1 MKTSILLYN
10 TVIISYIAP
19 MPIPFPFT
27 THEGAFSLQGAFTG
41 ILRALGSRLAARGAG
56 HNPLP
61 TPLVVA
67 TYGRLCRSIRRF
79 ASLLARFRAGP
90 WTTRS
95 PRSRLPSPR
104 PPRPGA
110 ASLRLP
116 RGWGWL
122 LPLVP
127 ADAAAAGSQLS
138 HLLAQPEMAELIAG
152 APTLGRILRPLAR
165 MLAIDL
171 PPPLQAPKPKPKPA
185 PARQNPRPPNH
196 GTRRPSFVTGPGRRR
211 PRVAHGPG

>member
-1 MKTSILLYN
+1 
-10 TVIISYIAP
+10 
-19 MPIPFPFT
+19 MPVPFPFT
-27 THEGAFSLQGAFTG
+27 TLQGAFTG

-79 ASLLARFRAGP
+79 AALLARFRAGP
-90 WTTRS
+90 WTTRP
-95 PRSRLPSPR
+95 PRVRPPGSLPPL
-104 PPRPGA
+104 PPRPGI
-110 ASLRLP
+110 SLRLP

-138 HLLAQPEMAELIAG
+138 HLLAQPELAELIAG

-171 PPPLQAPKPKPKPA
+171 PPPLQSPKPKPKPAPAA

-196 GTRRPSFVTGPGRRR
+196 RSRRPSLVPGPGRRR

>member
-1 MKTSILLYN
+1 
-10 TVIISYIAP
+10 

-27 THEGAFSLQGAFTG
+27 LQGAFSLQGAFTG

-79 ASLLARFRAGP
+79 AALLARFRAGP
-90 WTTRS
+90 WTIRP
-95 PRSRLPSPR
+95 PRCRPPGSL

-171 PPPLQAPKPKPKPA
+171 PPPLQSPKAKPKLKPA
-185 PARQNPRPPNH
+185 RPRQNPRPPNH
-196 GTRRPSFVTGPGRRR
+196 GTRRPSLVPGPGRRR
-211 PRVAHGPG
+211 RVAHGLG